1 MVEILCK
8 ARFFVFFQGIE
19 SIFVNKYTRREK
31 QYNCIVFSVY
41 NVYYMH
47 EERKMKFKELEKI
60 LLKDGWFLIDIKG
73 SHYQYKHKN
82 KKGKITIPMH
92 RGDLALKTAN
102 SILKQA
108 GLK

>member
-1 MVEILCK
+1 M
-8 ARFFVFFQGIE
+8 
-19 SIFVNKYTRREK
+19 
-31 QYNCIVFSVY
+31 
-41 NVYYMH
+41 
-47 EERKMKFKELEKI
+47 

>member
-1 MVEILCK
+1 M
-8 ARFFVFFQGIE
+8 
-19 SIFVNKYTRREK
+19 NKYIEK
-31 QYNCIVFSVY
+31 
-41 NVYYMH
+41 
-47 EERKMKFKELEKI
+47 ERKTI

-82 KKGKITIPMH
+82 KKGKITIPIH

-102 SILKQA
+102 SILRQA

>member
-1 MVEILCK
+1 M
-8 ARFFVFFQGIE
+8 
-19 SIFVNKYTRREK
+19 
-31 QYNCIVFSVY
+31 Y
-41 NVYYMH
+41 NVYCVH

-73 SHYQYKHKN
+73 SHYQYKN

>member
-1 MVEILCK
+1 MMIQRL
-8 ARFFVFFQGIE
+8 F
-19 SIFVNKYTRREK
+19 
-31 QYNCIVFSVY
+31 
-41 NVYYMH
+41 
-47 EERKMKFKELEKI
+47 KMKFKELEKI
-60 LLKDGWFLIDIKG
+60 LLKDRWFLIDLQG

-92 RGDLALKTAN
+92 RDDLALKTAN

>member
-1 MVEILCK
+1 M
-8 ARFFVFFQGIE
+8 VFFQGIE
-19 SIFVNKYTRREK
+19 SIFVNKYIEKERK

-41 NVYYMH
+41 NVYYTH

-60 LLKDGWFLIDIKG
+60 LLKDGWLLIDIKG

-82 KKGKITIPMH
+82 KKVKITIPMH

>member
-1 MVEILCK
+1 MYVCFRCNLEIFGSNSENDK
-8 ARFFVFFQGIE
+8 
-19 SIFVNKYTRREK
+19 RREK

-102 SILKQA
+102 FILNKQ
-108 GLK
+108 G

>member
-1 MVEILCK
+1 MK
-8 ARFFVFFQGIE
+8 
-19 SIFVNKYTRREK
+19 REK

-41 NVYYMH
+41 SVYYMY
-47 EERKMKFKELEKI
+47 EEWKMKFKELEKI

-92 RGDLALKTAN
+92 RSCLENSKFHFKTSMAK
-102 SILKQA
+102 IR
-108 GLK
+108 

>member
-1 MVEILCK
+1 
-8 ARFFVFFQGIE
+8 
-19 SIFVNKYTRREK
+19 
-31 QYNCIVFSVY
+31 
-41 NVYYMH
+41 MH

-92 RGDLALKTAN
+92 RVN
-102 SILKQA
+102 IP
-108 GLK
+108 

>member
-1 MVEILCK
+1 MYVCFRCNLEIFGSNSENDK
-8 ARFFVFFQGIE
+8 
-19 SIFVNKYTRREK
+19 RREK

-82 KKGKITIPMH
+82 K
-92 RGDLALKTAN
+92 RLY
-102 SILKQA
+102 
-108 GLK
+108 

>member
-1 MVEILCK
+1 ML
-8 ARFFVFFQGIE
+8 FQGIE
-19 SIFVNKYTRREK
+19 SIFVNKYIEKERK

-41 NVYYMH
+41 NVYYTH

-60 LLKDGWFLIDIKG
+60 LLKDGRFLIDIKG

-102 SILKQA
+102 SILNKH
-108 GLK
+108 G

>member
-1 MVEILCK
+1 M
-8 ARFFVFFQGIE
+8 
-19 SIFVNKYTRREK
+19 NKYIEKRK
-31 QYNCIVFSVY
+31 QYNCIAFSVY
-41 NVYYMH
+41 NVYCMH

-82 KKGKITIPMH
+82 KKVKITIPMH

-102 SILKQA
+102 SILNKH
-108 GLK
+108 G